1 LTQGIHLPVDHTEP
15 PQPKLSGRLAHQV
28 RLRYPLLCPRFL
40 FSAGRDNFSTSSMAT
55 PRSQIIYAP
64 SDTTPRGV
72 KSIFLAGPTSK
83 VDPQDW
89 REELSTSLFDAPVTI
104 FNPYRPDW
112 DSSWREDISFAPY
125 RQQVE
130 WELEK
135 QDQADIVVVF
145 FHPATQA
152 PISLLELGLCA
163 RVSGKAIVVCPEGYW
178 KRGNVQIVCNK
189 FGIEMVDDVSGLK
202 EAILKRLPTGS

>member
-1 LTQGIHLPVDHTEP
+1 MA
-15 PQPKLSGRLAHQV
+15 LS
-28 RLRYPLLCPRFL
+28 
-40 FSAGRDNFSTSSMAT
+40 
-55 PRSQIIYAP
+55 RSQIIYAP
-64 SDTTPRGV
+64 SDTATKGV
-72 KSIFLAGPTSK
+72 KSIFLAGTTSK

-89 REELSTSLFDAPVTI
+89 REELSASLSDAPVTI
-104 FNPYRPDW
+104 YNPYRSDW
-112 DSSWREDISFAPY
+112 DGSWREDINFAPY

-152 PISLLELGLCA
+152 PISLLELGICA
-163 RVSGKAIVVCPEGYW
+163 RVPGKAIVVCPEGYW

-189 FGIEMVDDVSGLK
+189 FGVETVDTISGLK
-202 EAILKRLPTGS
+202 EAILKRLPASS